1 MWFVSSTFKNLD
13 EVNKWLKKAN
23 DKFKNTKQENITLE
37 NLDISYVRYR
47 DSHPNFSNIMKSS
60 VIKIGDDFENIEE
73 LAKSVFVVAD
83 RLKRACDDYLLG
95 KVDQEIIEDIEYV
108 RGCSKAVKDLQKR
121 LNKFKGNIFYK
132 DGKYTFELSSEED
145 KGEIKQIIET
155 AMNPFNSNEDI
166 NRIKKNLKKYFNK
179 TNSKNFSKTWTEFV
193 GQLACIYRCLSIPE
207 CVSISTQKNSWLKK
221 NNML

>member
-1 MWFVSSTFKNLD
+1 
-13 EVNKWLKKAN
+13 
-23 DKFKNTKQENITLE
+23 
-37 NLDISYVRYR
+37 
-47 DSHPNFSNIMKSS
+47 MKSS

-83 RLKRACDDYLLG
+83 RLKRACDVYLLG
-95 KVDQEIIEDIEYV
+95 KADQEIIEDIGYV
-108 RGCSKAVKDLQKR
+108 RGCSKAVKDLQKG
-121 LNKFKGNIFYK
+121 LNKFEGNISYE
-132 DGKYTFELSSEED
+132 DGKYTFKLSSEED

-207 CVSISTQKNSWLKK
+207 CVSISTQKNS
-221 NNML
+221 